1 MIKIAASRKASKPTD
16 SPGLDQTQTAH
27 SQTSADTPAPAYR
40 SARTGAAV
48 MDTGGQESKE
58 GCEGE
63 REEDG

>member
-1 MIKIAASRKASKPTD
+1 MIKIAANRKASKPPD

-27 SQTSADTPAPAYR
+27 SQTSADTPRPGVQVRAD
-40 SARTGAAV
+40 GAAV
-48 MDTGGQESKE
+48 MDTDGQECKE

>member
-40 SARTGAAV
+40 FART
-48 MDTGGQESKE
+48 
-58 GCEGE
+58 E
-63 REEDG
+63 RR